1 MTDHP
6 LSIQAFQK
14 HIRDRYYETD
24 RTRGT
29 AATFMWLIEEVG
41 ELATALHGDDK
52 TNLEDEFAD
61 CRRGGVALH
70 PGEHQ
75 RRGSRRG
82 AAEEV
87 PDRRRSP
94 RTQVTPGAAAP
105 ATDGIGHDRTP
116 GTKSIEL
123 VR

>member
-1 MTDHP
+1 MRPEAGDVAIVRLAGGIARSQNQRGVADMTDHP

-14 HIRDRYYETD
+14 HIRARYYETD

-61 CRRGGVALH
+61 VVAWLCTLANINDVDLAEALRKKYLTGEGPRGH
-70 PGEHQ
+70 
-75 RRGSRRG
+75 
-82 AAEEV
+82 
-87 PDRRRSP
+87 
-94 RTQVTPGAAAP
+94 
-105 ATDGIGHDRTP
+105 
-116 GTKSIEL
+116 K
-123 VR
+123 